1 MVDDGVDQL
10 FRDEAPKV
18 RGQQAVDDVVVPV
31 RAQQRDGTARA
42 AEPFH
47 IVLAA
52 SQCKLFDQRRVRH
65 TAGMNVDAYTAPVH
79 FHPGPNAAFLVV
91 CDHASNAV
99 PEEYQALGLPAH
111 ALEQHIAWD
120 PGARGVSFAL
130 ADRLE
135 CPVILGG
142 SSRLLIDLNR
152 DIDDASSITAE
163 IDSTFVPANLAIS
176 DDERA
181 QRVRRFFAPY
191 HARIDAWLDEQLAR
205 RIKPVLISVHS
216 FTPRFGSIERPWPIA
231 VLWKKSRDPVAP
243 LIDWFAAQGY
253 QVGDNQPYDARV
265 LGGHTLE
272 CHALRR
278 NLAHVLFE
286 IRNNEIGTVQ
296 QQQQWG
302 ERLHRAIVETR
313 FGMHG

>member
-1 MVDDGVDQL
+1 M
-10 FRDEAPKV
+10 RM
-18 RGQQAVDDVVVPV
+18 
-31 RAQQRDGTARA
+31 
-42 AEPFH
+42 
-47 IVLAA
+47 
-52 SQCKLFDQRRVRH
+52 RH
-65 TAGMNVDAYTAPVH
+65 TAVMNVDTYSAPVQ
-79 FHPGPNAAFLVV
+79 FHPGANSAFLVV

-99 PEEYQALGLPAH
+99 PEEYHGLGLTAH
-111 ALEQHIAWD
+111 ELEQHIAWD
-120 PGARGVSFAL
+120 LGARGVSLAL
-130 ADRLE
+130 AERLG
-135 CPVILGG
+135 CPAILGG

-152 DIDDASSITAE
+152 DIDDATSISAE
-163 IDSTFVPANLAIS
+163 IDSTFVPGNRAIS

-181 QRVRRFFAPY
+181 ERVRRFFAPY

-253 QVGDNQPYDARV
+253 QVGDNRPYDARV

-286 IRNNEIGTVQ
+286 VRNNEIGTARQ
-296 QQQQWG
+296 QQEWG

-313 FGMHG
+313 FGMHD